1 MPASK
6 KNKENLKKA
15 VAESYKKVEMDD
27 PGRMK
32 RLARMKLDTAKK
44 ESSPKPKKS
53 REENRAAVQRT
64 LKLLKKQ
71 KSKY

>member
-15 VAESYKKVEMDD
+15 VSQAYEGS
-27 PGRMK
+27 GSQK
-32 RLARMKLDTAKK
+32 RIKEIARKYSKNG
-44 ESSPKPKKS
+44 SSVSKPAPKKS
-53 REENRAAVQRT
+53 RAENRAAVQRT